1 MNMVDIK
8 GFIGIE
14 RLTEIVGLCNSS
26 LVLIRESDI
35 SDSLSLPELMI
46 LQGFRLLKS
55 LTYGKIKKLK
65 TGLEFG

>member
-1 MNMVDIK
+1 MVDIK
-8 GFIGIE
+8 GFIG
-14 RLTEIVGLCNSS
+14 TEILTNIADLSNSS

-55 LTYGKIKKLK
+55 LTSGKIKGLK
-65 TGLEFG
+65 MGLEFG